1 MWVLGNNLGSSSII
15 GSLSHWAISLVPE
28 QSIVVDG
35 IFPLYGGVAY
45 YTTID
50 CLHSVSDVM
59 CTGRGSC
66 LSEYCSFCLPG
77 CLSGKLFIMTEGHS
91 LSLGDISLTNKS
103 SSHDLKQVK
112 WPLGEIG
119 FANNENC
126 NQAVSSWHAPRPGAV
141 KKRDCFTYEKKA
153 QLKRGERLHSHHVLK
168 ILTLG

>member
-1 MWVLGNNLGSSSII
+1 MGFFS
-15 GSLSHWAISLVPE
+15 
-28 QSIVVDG
+28 
-35 IFPLYGGVAY
+35 LYGGVAY
-45 YTTID
+45 YTTIN

-91 LSLGDISLTNKS
+91 LFLGDISLTNKS

-141 KKRDCFTYEKKA
+141 KKCDCFTYEKKA
-153 QLKRGERLHSHHVLK
+153 QLKRRERLHSHQVLK
-168 ILTLG
+168 ILTLGYACRFPHHYPWDWQNWLV